1 VRRLSLLAAFIS
13 ASFLATSAPAQNTQ
27 REDEIVANL
36 AGGRIII
43 QVARDD
49 IIVFA
54 AIDQPIE
61 SSSVPPRV
69 LQLDAGHVGIIL
81 GATEW
86 QVPAAPEPV
95 RLDRDFQVISNT
107 PDKRYQQFPDEAAP
121 DLETLGV
128 AFLEKLRPLVSQLH
142 HKLDFPLDEPLF
154 QLIIIGFAPGYGPEV
169 WQLEYRIEQE
179 QVAARGEYWQTR
191 ILRPRFTQRYPP
203 EGGKHGPHTLIELR
217 YPAESAAAPAKARSQ
232 NYSQTSSQNNDP
244 PLLALI
250 QGGDPAIARLRSGD
264 PRFAKDLDSIEKGQ
278 AQKVPSIDAADFLRA
293 ALPLI
298 SGGHKFFLGTMEE
311 QRGFE
316 WIVPP
321 DEPVEKTDDKSRPP
335 AAPSLR
341 RKPNP

>member
-1 VRRLSLLAAFIS
+1 MRRLSLLAAFLS
-13 ASFLATSAPAQNTQ
+13 ASLLATSALAQTTQ

-49 IIVFA
+49 IIIFA

-61 SSSVPPRV
+61 SSSVPPRL
-69 LQLDAGHVGIIL
+69 LQLDATHVGIIL

-86 QVPAAPEPV
+86 QVPAAPDPV
-95 RLDRDFQVISNT
+95 RLDRDFQSFSNN
-107 PDKRYQQFPDEAAP
+107 PDKHYRQVPDEAAP

-142 HKLDFPLDEPLF
+142 HKLDFPPDEPLF
-154 QLIIIGFAPGYGPEV
+154 QLIIIGFGPGYGPEV

-191 ILRPRFTQRYPP
+191 TLRPRFTQLYPP
-203 EGGKHGPHTLIELR
+203 EGGKHGPHTLIEIR
-217 YPAESAAAPAKARSQ
+217 YPAESATASAKK
-232 NYSQTSSQNNDP
+232 NNDP

-250 QGGDPAIARLRSGD
+250 QGGDPAIARLRSSD
-264 PRFAKDLDSIEKGQ
+264 PRFAKDLDNIEKGQ
-278 AQKVPSIDAADFLRA
+278 AQKVPSVDAADFLRA

-298 SGGHKFFLGTMEE
+298 SNGHKFFLGTMEE
-311 QRGFE
+311 SRGFE

>member
-1 VRRLSLLAAFIS
+1 LNSTVRRLSLLAALIS
-13 ASFLATSAPAQNTQ
+13 GSFLAISAPAQTTQ

-49 IIVFA
+49 VVVFA

-61 SSSVPPRV
+61 ANSVPPRL

-86 QVPAAPEPV
+86 QVPAVPAPI
-95 RLDRDFQVISNT
+95 RLDHDFQAIPRT
-107 PDKRYQQFPDEAAP
+107 PDQHYDPYPDAGAP

-142 HKLDFPLDEPLF
+142 HKLDFPPDQPLF
-154 QLIIIGFAPGYGPEV
+154 QLIIVGFAHDYGPEV

-191 ILRPRFTQRYPP
+191 ILRPRFTQLYPP
-203 EGGKHGPHTLIELR
+203 EGGKHAPHTLIELR
-217 YPAESAAAPAKARSQ
+217 YPAESAAASANAR
-232 NYSQTSSQNNDP
+232 SQNNDP

-250 QGGDPAIARLRSGD
+250 QGGDPAIARLRSSD

-278 AQKVPSIDAADFLRA
+278 AQKVPSVDATDFLRA

-298 SGGHKFFLGTMEE
+298 SGRHRFFLGTMEE
-311 QRGFE
+311 QHGFE